1 MIQLIISLDYYKDQ
15 FERKFLDKTSYFYQ
29 MQSRDLLKKYEV
41 PDYLRFVLHLIQTES
56 KWMDLYFDRR
66 TQSEL
71 LSTMERVLIAD
82 HFQSILDRGFHELFT
97 SQNMDLLRLLFDLA
111 FSTSMIGQLK
121 KYWAS
126 YIRT

>member
-1 MIQLIISLDYYKDQ
+1 
-15 FERKFLDKTSYFYQ
+15 
-29 MQSRDLLKKYEV
+29 MQSRDLLKKYEI